1 MQLCID
7 TFYQLYC
14 KIRHSTLFTKQKI
27 KWSSFY
33 KSQGPRSD
41 GHPKIITGWWK
52 KCVHLVQVL
61 CCTSS
66 QEPLHTSLHTSLLHR
81 YSMSFVTAL
90 IPNIVKHRVH
100 VWAGPVAPAGVVIAL
115 EASAAAPAATWR
127 GAAMLVTVTASTA
140 ASTVNSVLCL
150 YHILYVKFWYT
161 IHILYITIIMY
172 WTITH
177 SRKNGR
183 FAFEFM
189 HCHCIMLTQ
198 WNTHCNNHITLP
210 DEFHK
215 SAL

>member
-100 VWAGPVAPAGVVIAL
+100 VWVAAGPGRCCDRTGGVCCC
-115 EASAAAPAATWR
+115 SGGYMTWCSDVGHSHRQHR
-127 GAAMLVTVTASTA
+127 GQ
-140 ASTVNSVLCL
+140 
-150 YHILYVKFWYT
+150 
-161 IHILYITIIMY
+161 
-172 WTITH
+172 H
-177 SRKNGR
+177 SK
-183 FAFEFM
+183 
-189 HCHCIMLTQ
+189 
-198 WNTHCNNHITLP
+198 
-210 DEFHK
+210 
-215 SAL
+215 